1 MSSRKRPRIL
11 KPLTE
16 SLTARFALLGLT
28 LFIGLLFVIQ
38 INLTATKGYD
48 IRDLEQK
55 IVVLE
60 KESKDLQLA
69 AVELGSMNRMV
80 VQLPDYNLVEARAD
94 AYLDTGVTAVAAR

>member
-1 MSSRKRPRIL
+1 MSNNRPRAL
-11 KPLTE
+11 KRITE
-16 SLTARFALLGLT
+16 SLTVRFGLLGVT

-48 IRDLEQK
+48 IRDLEQQ
-55 IVVLE
+55 IVKLE

-69 AVELGSMNRMV
+69 AVELESMNRIV
-80 VQLPDYNLVEARAD
+80 VQLPDYNLVEARPD